1 MDSVTQLVLGS
12 AVSIA
17 TLGRRTA
24 VWKAALW
31 GGIAGTLPD
40 LDALIDHGDAILN
53 MVLHRSESHA
63 LLYLTL
69 LSAPLAWLVSRL
81 HRQPDLFNRWWLA
94 LWLALVTHPLL
105 DWMTVYGTQLLLP
118 FTHTPYASRCSAPW
132 AARWRLF
139 WAR

>member
-81 HRQPDLFNRWWLA
+81 HRQPGFQSPRVRRYRARKQGHN
-94 LWLALVTHPLL
+94 
-105 DWMTVYGTQLLLP
+105 LP
-118 FTHTPYASRCSAPW
+118 RGSSGPAWC
-132 AARWRLF
+132 
-139 WAR
+139 